1 MENFV
6 NELLAMIQNILSYF
20 EVADG
25 ANVVEIIKNSL
36 AEILGGIGL

>member
-6 NELLAMIQNILSYF
+6 NELLAMIQNILAYF

-25 ANVVEIIKNSL
+25 ASVVEIIKNSL
-36 AEILGGIGL
+36 AEILGGLGL